1 MRKLDRIYH
10 DGQAWNFSRYFD
22 YIDTVASEM
31 PASLRAFASDID
43 SYTLGGNKTLHDAR
57 MLSLLVSKQYKAR
70 FSNGETLIALSLID
84 QMFEGTTT
92 LRYGGVSSFQLCEPA
107 LEDNGHADLLLH
119 EFSIV
124 RPGVYRHHI
133 ILDHDGE
140 LQIEFARFSHEW
152 TPLPT

>member
-1 MRKLDRIYH
+1 MRKLDRIYF
-10 DGQAWNFSRYFD
+10 DGLAWNFSRYFD

-31 PASLRAFASDID
+31 PASLHAFASDVD
-43 SYTLGGNKTLHDAR
+43 SYSLGGNKTLHDAR
-57 MLSLLVSKQYKAR
+57 ILSLVVSKQYEGR
-70 FSNGETLIALSLID
+70 FSNGQTLIALSLID
-84 QMFEGTTT
+84 QMFEGMTT

-107 LEDNGHADLLLH
+107 LEGNGHADLLLH

-140 LQIEFARFSHEW
+140 LQIEFTRFSHEW